1 MAELIPVTD
10 TMGDEQPGLVRVA
23 GTDEVV
29 QIKESYIGQLYDTV
43 FQEAGGITAG
53 TDLPLFLN
61 VQNKN
66 LQFNNFQNNAGTIGS
81 RRRIIIT
88 NIGLAILQAFGD
100 TVAVDSDMIKAAH
113 AGVLV
118 VKVNETR
125 KIAEGPLFQYPGGW
139 GVVGTTT
146 RTGTGVVTNGVGSVA
161 AAPELLVAQPVGE
174 RDALQGTVNFP
185 NVSNFNT
192 AAAMPT
198 LTARLGFQIVLR
210 GVLQRPGLA

>member
-43 FQEAGGITAG
+43 YQPSGGITAG

-88 NIGLAILQAFGD
+88 NIGLHIEQALGD

-113 AGVLV
+113 AGVLLIR
-118 VKVNETR
+118 VNETR

-174 RDALQGTVNFP
+174 RDALQGSVNFP
-185 NVSNFNT
+185 NITNFIST
-192 AAAMPT
+192 ASMPT
-198 LTARLGFQIVLR
+198 LTAALGFQIVLR